1 MSDAVLNLIVIRSAD
16 LDRAAHFYSALGIRV
31 DRERHGSG
39 PEHLVGIAGSVT
51 FEVYPVADAM
61 STIGVRL
68 GFRVQSM
75 ADAVAAAC
83 EGGGSIV
90 SPPRASAWGLRAVVT
105 DPDGHRVELSE
116 GDGP

>member
-16 LDRAAHFYSALGIRV
+16 LDRAHRFYSALGIRL

-51 FEVYPVADAM
+51 FEVYPLADAM

-68 GFRVQSM
+68 GFRVHSM
-75 ADAVAAAC
+75 ADAVAAC
-83 EGGGSIV
+83 RFQSGWV
-90 SPPRASAWGLRAVVT
+90 PLFRASGDQRAGCDVNHEVMA
-105 DPDGHRVELSE
+105 RS
-116 GDGP
+116 